1 MYGSDLSAKLISY
14 QLSVLQLPPVCFC
27 KTEDSSV
34 ACTKCHIT
42 ANRRWNTAEM
52 HTLSVSMRHLLDK
65 EYSMFLEEI
74 RERTPTQALVDKV
87 LSKCQISE
95 DQVMDHVTDA
105 STTIL
110 CSHVKQTKLY
120 NDLIFHKLFPD
131 SSCHVMTPVASNV
144 NSDTSSQGSARLTAW
159 LNEDKFQ
166 TLTKVA
172 IGAKVML
179 LTNVDSEVGAT
190 NGATGYVVQID
201 YSKKH
206 AAVPTHIH
214 VKLCETGHVIRV
226 MKSCQKTTYMFS
238 RMFTKHTFPLML
250 AYAITGHKSQGA
262 TLRGKTILH
271 MQSAFS
277 PGLAYVMLSRVTT
290 RDNLKIVGKFL
301 ASDIVP
307 MKLSST
313 RA

>member
-1 MYGSDLSAKLISY
+1 
-14 QLSVLQLPPVCFC
+14 
-27 KTEDSSV
+27 
-34 ACTKCHIT
+34 
-42 ANRRWNTAEM
+42 M

-172 IGAKVML
+172 KISE
-179 LTNVDSEVGAT
+179 DSRKSGK
-190 NGATGYVVQID
+190 I
-201 YSKKH
+201 KKH
-206 AAVPTHIH
+206 SEILYLHFRLIKIFYFISLIPKYIFLIALYNIFTTIRI
-214 VKLCETGHVIRV
+214 LCRH
-226 MKSCQKTTYMFS
+226 
-238 RMFTKHTFPLML
+238 
-250 AYAITGHKSQGA
+250 AINIIS
-262 TLRGKTILH
+262 TL
-271 MQSAFS
+271 
-277 PGLAYVMLSRVTT
+277 
-290 RDNLKIVGKFL
+290 
-301 ASDIVP
+301 
-307 MKLSST
+307 
-313 RA
+313 